1 VRGAEPF
8 PIDVDRVRQR
18 EVVDAFLAAARGGDF
33 DALVDLLH
41 PGIVLRIDA
50 GARAG
55 APSMLVRGVDAVAV
69 QSRAGL
75 RSVLNVPTVDIR
87 PVLVNGSAGVVV
99 SLNGEPVS
107 VMGFTIS
114 EGKIVEID
122 SLADPERV
130 GRVAQALG
138 ALEQGEDSA

>member
-1 VRGAEPF
+1 MLIRGA
-8 PIDVDRVRQR
+8 
-18 EVVDAFLAAARGGDF
+18 
-33 DALVDLLH
+33 
-41 PGIVLRIDA
+41 
-50 GARAG
+50 
-55 APSMLVRGVDAVAV
+55 DAVAE

-75 RSVLNVPTVDIR
+75 RSVLNLPTVDIR

-114 EGKIVEID
+114 DGKIVEID

-130 GRVAQALG
+130 RRVARRAHG
-138 ALEQGEDSA
+138 APEPGEDSP